1 MLAFVSSLLI
11 EPYPK
16 ASPQTSFH
24 LHYSLSKYSVEFT
37 QSKPSTATLRTGSFV
52 NLMFIPWSLS
62 SAKVCSHYLTAR
74 AATYLFSHSLSLP
87 PGLIT
92 PYSSNFGILELPPS
106 SSIFPLIPILSF
118 FYFKVFVLHNIWL

>member
-1 MLAFVSSLLI
+1 MLAFVRSLPI

-24 LHYSLSKYSVEFT
+24 LHYSMSKFSGEFT
-37 QSKPSTATLRTGSFV
+37 QSKPSIATLRTGSFV

-74 AATYLFSHSLSLP
+74 AATCLFSHSLSLP
-87 PGLIT
+87 SGPIT
-92 PYSSNFGILELPPS
+92 PYSSNFGILELPPTILYLS
-106 SSIFPLIPILSF
+106 SDPYI
-118 FYFKVFVLHNIWL
+118 VFLLLQGISSA